1 MSTSTVRSEPPWE
14 EATRRLVAELE
25 PERII
30 LFGSHAWG
38 SPNEDSDLDLLVI
51 VSHSEQPPTLRAVR
65 AHRCLRD
72 IPFPV
77 DVLVK
82 TRAEVERASHVP
94 ASLISEVLE
103 RGRVLY
109 G

>member
-1 MSTSTVRSEPPWE
+1 MNTATVLPDPPWE
-14 EATRRLVAELE
+14 EVTRRLVAEME
-25 PERII
+25 PDRII

-38 SPNEDSDLDLLVI
+38 SPDEDSDLDLLVI
-51 VSHSEQPPTLRAVR
+51 VPHSDQPPTLRAVR
-65 AHRCLRD
+65 AHRCLGD

-82 TRAEVERASHVP
+82 TRAEVERGSQVP

-103 RGRVLY
+103 RGKVLY